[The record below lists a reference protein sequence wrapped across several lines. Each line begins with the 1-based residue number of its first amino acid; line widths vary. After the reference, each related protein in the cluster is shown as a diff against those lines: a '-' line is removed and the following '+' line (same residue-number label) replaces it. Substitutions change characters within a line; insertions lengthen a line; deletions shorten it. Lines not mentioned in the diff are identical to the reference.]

1 MSSLLLVIV
10 KESSSYIFVIIF
22 FSGESSLFNKL
33 THIMWDNVKFS
44 KIRFER
50 NNFFF
55 QLSIATRIILNYI
68 FPIQKKNFT
77 ILYVFL
83 KIKLKHRS
91 GLVYA

>member
-44 KIRFER
+44 KIR
-50 NNFFF
+50 
-55 QLSIATRIILNYI
+55 ATRIILNYI